1 MVFERVVGLQIK
13 DDEIYSQYRAAMM
26 PLLREHG
33 GGFRYDFKVSETL
46 KNEEGRPINRVF
58 LIYFADE
65 AAGEAFFSNLEY
77 KKIRETYF
85 ETSVAATTLIS
96 RYSRD

>member
-13 DDEIYSQYRAAMM
+13 DDDVYSQYRAAMT
-26 PLLREHG
+26 PLLKEYG
-33 GGFRYDFKVSETL
+33 GGFRYDFKVAETL

-65 AAGEAFFSNLEY
+65 AAGEAFFSNPEY
-77 KKIRETYF
+77 KKIREAYF
-85 ETSVAATTLIS
+85 VKSVEATTLIS
-96 RYSRD
+96 RYLRD